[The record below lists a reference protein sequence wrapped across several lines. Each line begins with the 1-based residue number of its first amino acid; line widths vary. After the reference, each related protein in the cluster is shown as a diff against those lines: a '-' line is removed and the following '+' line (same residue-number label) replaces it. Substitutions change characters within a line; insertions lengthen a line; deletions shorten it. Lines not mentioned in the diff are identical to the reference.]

1 MINKNPIQ
9 CFNSILA
16 LKNIKLIINNNTNSY
31 TANNL
36 KYPGCEELFITP
48 TEKKNE
54 TRLL

>member
-1 MINKNPIQ
+1 MNYIHNIIVPIIININPIQ

-36 KYPGCEELFITP
+36 KYPGCEEFSI
-48 TEKKNE
+48 K
-54 TRLL
+54 